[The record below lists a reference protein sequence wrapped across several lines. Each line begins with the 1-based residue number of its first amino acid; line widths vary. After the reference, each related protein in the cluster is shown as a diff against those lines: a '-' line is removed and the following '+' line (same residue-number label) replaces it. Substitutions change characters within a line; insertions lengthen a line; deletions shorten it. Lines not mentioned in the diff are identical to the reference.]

1 MWSNLS
7 MSREFRDRPIFL
19 QIIKQFVVSCLRFY
33 ERKRIYPFCFFFMPS
48 RGTALRPKMNS
59 SSDLRKCKY
68 SKYCN
73 FVSLDFYL
81 SKIAVDFRYT

>member
-1 MWSNLS
+1 MKGSGYTL
-7 MSREFRDRPIFL
+7 
-19 QIIKQFVVSCLRFY
+19 FVV
-33 ERKRIYPFCFFFMPS
+33 FFMPS
-48 RGTALRPKMNS
+48 RGTALRLKLNS

-81 SKIAVDFRYT
+81 SKIAVDFRYTSRILYIGIYFK